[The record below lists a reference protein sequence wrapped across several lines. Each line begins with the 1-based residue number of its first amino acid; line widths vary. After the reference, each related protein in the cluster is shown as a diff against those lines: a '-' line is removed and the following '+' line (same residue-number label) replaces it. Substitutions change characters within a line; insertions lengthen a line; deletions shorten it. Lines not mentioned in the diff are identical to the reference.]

1 LKADTHIHSDLS
13 DGAYSIESL
22 AEAAVKHGCDVV
34 AFTDHADRDRDGA
47 SDQYFAALRRVNAR
61 FPQLI
66 VLPGLEWN
74 IPPHAGDEHVSVL
87 LEPND
92 RQQAILAEFKDRYDD
107 LYRYASPFDLAVDA
121 VHWLEAQA
129 KAAGAQAVLIY
140 NHPGRKRKSLD
151 SFEAEFRKLH
161 EASPLWAGFEG
172 APGHQAG
179 DPIGA
184 YERDIQLDGRWDP
197 STSRG
202 GVWDRYLQEGRNVF
216 AAAATSDFHS
226 NRSVK
231 GVNDYLPGEFS
242 ETWIYARDRSARS
255 ALEALQAGS
264 FFGVHGHIARR
275 VQLMVN
281 VPGLNRPAYTGE
293 VIQAPVGATCQVEIS
308 SEVPEKD
315 WHGEANRLDSLE
327 LIAIT
332 RDEVKTLTTVE
343 NPKQPVALTCKL
355 DVPRGGVALR
365 AVGRRHV
372 PERPELAFV
381 TNPVRVQA
389 DN

>member
-1 LKADTHIHSDLS
+1 
-13 DGAYSIESL
+13 L

-47 SDQYFAALRRVNAR
+47 TDQYFAALRRVNDR

-74 IPPHAGDEHVSVL
+74 IPPHGGDEHVSVL

-92 RQQAILAEFKDRYDD
+92 RQQAILAGFKDRYDD
-107 LYRYASPFDLAVDA
+107 LYRYASAFDLSMDA
-121 VHWLEAQA
+121 VHWLEAQT

-140 NHPGRKRKSLD
+140 NHPGRKRKSLE
-151 SFEAEFRKLH
+151 SFAEEFRKLH

-184 YERDIQLDGRWDP
+184 YERNIQLDGRWDP
-197 STSRG
+197 STARG
-202 GVWDRYLQEGRNVF
+202 GVWDRFLQNGINVS
-216 AAAATSDFHS
+216 AATATSDFHS

-231 GVNDYLPGEFS
+231 GVNDFLPGEFS
-242 ETWIYARDRSARS
+242 ETWIYARDRSARG
-255 ALEALQAGS
+255 ALEAIRAGC

-281 VPGLNRPAYTGE
+281 VPGLHRAAYPGE
-293 VIQAPVGATCQVEIS
+293 VIQAPVGGACQVEVS
-308 SEVPEKD
+308 LEAPDKD

-327 LIAIT
+327 LMAIT
-332 RDEVKTLTTVE
+332 RDEVKTLMTAE
-343 NPKQPVALTCKL
+343 NPKQPVALTCKF
-355 DVPRGGVALR
+355 DVPSGGVVLR
-365 AVGRRHV
+365 AVGRRRV
-372 PERPELAFV
+372 PEHPDLAFV

-389 DN
+389 AD